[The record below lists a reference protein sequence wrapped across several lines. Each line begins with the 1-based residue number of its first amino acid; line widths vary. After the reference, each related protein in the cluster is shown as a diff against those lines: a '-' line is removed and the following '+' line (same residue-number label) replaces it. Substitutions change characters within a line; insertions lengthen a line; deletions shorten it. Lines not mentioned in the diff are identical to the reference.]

1 MSKEKDVARPSDEEG
16 EKLTRMMVIA
26 PAHLV
31 REHDIRT
38 GAKKGRLFHR
48 LPRDED
54 PTRTWAEQAVGE
66 MTESEYK
73 RALAERAGYE
83 LPVEEGVRPLQVTCK
98 ACGKIFEVPKTG
110 WVPVRCKQCS
120 APKCSTPGCNKE
132 LNKDAMRPCKIRQ
145 RKGAL
150 PMCRRCQL
158 SETLRK
164 QASMTPGQRSEVSRK
179 ANAAMT
185 PGQRSERMRKQQ
197 AAMTPEQHSERMRK
211 SWETRRA
218 NAKKA
223 KEEDE

>member
-1 MSKEKDVARPSDEEG
+1 MSKEKDVARPSD
-16 EKLTRMMVIA
+16 
-26 PAHLV
+26 
-31 REHDIRT
+31 
-38 GAKKGRLFHR
+38 
-48 LPRDED
+48 
-54 PTRTWAEQAVGE
+54 
-66 MTESEYK
+66 
-73 RALAERAGYE
+73 
-83 LPVEEGVRPLQVTCK
+83 EEGVRPLQVTCK

-185 PGQRSERMRKQQ
+185 PGQ
-197 AAMTPEQHSERMRK
+197 HSERMRK